1 MLRICAPALALTAAT
16 TLLSG
21 CASSERSD
29 VLTAETRDGMTPNQ
43 VVQRLKDGNERF
55 VNGNLT
61 SMDYGAQVS
70 ATASGQYP
78 MAIILSCV
86 DSRVPAETVFDLGIG
101 DAFVARVAG
110 NFENTDILGSM
121 EFATAAAGSKVVV
134 VLGHSACGA
143 VKGAADGVELGNLT
157 AMLAEID
164 PAIEASQGVA
174 GEKNSSNT
182 AYVDAIILNNVKQTI
197 ADIKSR
203 SSVMSDRIASGELLV
218 VGGIYDLE
226 TGRVEWLDG

>member
-1 MLRICAPALALTAAT
+1 MIRISVPALALAAAAT
-16 TLLSG
+16 LMTG
-21 CASSERSD
+21 CATNDRTD
-29 VLTAETRDGMTPNQ
+29 VLTADTRNAMTPAQ
-43 VVQRLKDGNERF
+43 VVERLKEGNARF
-55 VNGNLT
+55 VNGSLT
-61 SMDYGAQVS
+61 SIDYNAQVS
-70 ATASGQYP
+70 ATAGGQYP

-174 GEKNSSNT
+174 GAKDSSNT
-182 AYVDAIILNNVKQTI
+182 AYVDAIIHNNVKQTV
-197 ADIKSR
+197 ADI
-203 SSVMSDRIASGELLV
+203 SDRSPVMAERVANGDLLV

-226 TGRVEWLDG
+226 TGLVTWMD